1 MSKFI
6 FFHGYSPETWDA
18 MIRHGL
24 VGDNDGIRFCQSIRI
39 DESLKFNELA
49 KVGGTLYHIIKEKKR
64 PLLIDRMQ
72 GGDFIQDYVYDADL
86 IEEYRNMLGDGFF
99 GFQFHEWLSNYYS
112 DANRKPPKDLS
123 PEEWTADNISRVIF
137 DKYKTKYLYLESMTL
152 DEFVAA
158 GKPVTVEQFYR
169 NMTDIF
175 KKRQQIGPLVPCDS
189 EFLAYGFEVE
199 QGVKHLLP
207 EVGAQSANA
216 RLQICYARGMSRR
229 EGMDFGIY
237 SEPWGGAPLTVF
249 AYFGAKNEWGI
260 GSEPD
265 TPYKPAGPNGGSSRS
280 LQKRVSLYGYLSGAA
295 FMSEEWG
302 LYNTFREGT
311 DYELS
316 EYGLVKKEFLDF
328 TRRYTDIGDK
338 LTPIAAVLPAELPV
352 LNHCYVSDNFCGYPV
367 KSERLN
373 AAKRGVCE
381 IFATGV
387 DMIGNE
393 VITLKNTDMPDAVD
407 LLNREDAMLSKYDY
421 LVDLTGD
428 ADFADKFTNRC
439 TPEQIPAL
447 VKELFPCYV
456 EGGLHWMV
464 NEREGGGYYLSV
476 FNHSGVERTLAEGE
490 KILHEADK
498 TVAVSFKGDV
508 EPNVLEGLGTLS
520 RDGDGYTLTVPAGDW
535 AFIRF

>member
-1 MSKFI
+1 MSKFV

-18 MIRHGL
+18 MVRHGL
-24 VGDNDGIRFCQSIRI
+24 VGENDGIRFCQSIRI
-39 DESLKFNELA
+39 DESMKFNELA
-49 KVGGTLYHIIKEKKR
+49 KVGGTLYNIIKEKKR

-72 GGDFIQDYVYDADL
+72 GGDYIQDYVYDADL
-86 IEEYRNMLGDGFF
+86 IEEYQNMLGDGFF

-112 DANRKPPKDLS
+112 DTNRKPPKDLS
-123 PEEWTADNISRVIF
+123 SEEWTPENISRVIF

-152 DEFVAA
+152 EEFVAA
-158 GKPVTVEQFYR
+158 GKPITVEQFYK

-175 KKRQQIGPLVPCDS
+175 KKRQKIGPLVPCDS

-237 SEPWGGAPLTVF
+237 SEPWGGQPLTVF

-260 GSEPD
+260 GSDPD

-302 LYNTFREGT
+302 LYNTFKEGT

-338 LTPIAAVLPAELPV
+338 LTPIAAVLPGELPV
-352 LNHCYVSDNFCGYPV
+352 FNHCYAPDNFCCYPV

-393 VITLKNTDMPDAVD
+393 VITLKNTNMPDAVD
-407 LLNREDAMLSKYDY
+407 LLNREDRMLSKYDY

-428 ADFADKFTNRC
+428 ADFAEKFSNLC
-439 TPEQIPAL
+439 TPEHIPAL

-456 EGGLHWMV
+456 EDGLHWMV
-464 NEREGGGYYLSV
+464 NERVGGGYYLSV

-508 EPNVLEGLGTLS
+508 TPTVLEGTGTLC
-520 RDGDGYTLTVPAGDW
+520 RDGEGYKLTVPAGDW